1 MRKLQQFPYR
11 RCLVLGLAKSG
22 TAVSHLLLE
31 NGIQVIANDKNGTDT
46 DESVVSLKNRG
57 AEVFV
62 GSHPLELLTD
72 VDVIIKNPGIPYE
85 NELLQEAI
93 KRNIPILTEVELLYY
108 YQVQPLIAITGS
120 NGKTT
125 STMLTYEMLKSNAIT
140 YHLAGN
146 IGHVASEVAKE
157 MNDKD
162 GMVAELSSFQLQGI
176 ERLKPKIAIVLNLFE
191 AHLDYHHT
199 IDNYQAA
206 KANIFVNQD
215 ENDYLIF
222 NADDERVTHMVANTK
237 STEIPFSRKRELSNG
252 IYSTNKAIYF
262 KREKIIDLDKLS
274 LVGDHNLENILAAVG
289 AAKLSG
295 ASNSAIVNVLTT
307 FTGVKHRLQ
316 YVKSVEGRS
325 FYNDSKATNILAT
338 EKALSAFN
346 KPTILLAGGLDRGN
360 GFNDL
365 VSSMTNVKGMIVFG
379 ETAGKLRELAEKENI
394 PYIYDASNME
404 QAVQQAYAISEA
416 GDVILLSPA
425 CASWDQYKTFE
436 ERGDMFIDAVHKL

>member
-1 MRKLQQFPYR
+1 MRMLQQFPYR

-237 STEIPFSRKRELSNG
+237 STKIPFSRKRELSNG

>member
-1 MRKLQQFPYR
+1 MRMLQQFPYR

-62 GSHPLELLTD
+62 GSHPLELLKD

-237 STEIPFSRKRELSNG
+237 STKIPFSRKRELSNG

>member
-1 MRKLQQFPYR
+1 MLLQFPYR
-11 RCLVLGLAKSG
+11 RCLVLGLAKSE
-22 TAVSHLLLE
+22 TAVSHLILE

-62 GSHPLELLTD
+62 GSHPLELLSD

-140 YHLAGN
+140 YHIAGN

-237 STEIPFSRKRELSNG
+237 STKIPFSRKRELSNG

-307 FTGVKHRLQ
+307 
-316 YVKSVEGRS
+316 
-325 FYNDSKATNILAT
+325 
-338 EKALSAFN
+338 
-346 KPTILLAGGLDRGN
+346 
-360 GFNDL
+360 
-365 VSSMTNVKGMIVFG
+365 
-379 ETAGKLRELAEKENI
+379 
-394 PYIYDASNME
+394 
-404 QAVQQAYAISEA
+404 
-416 GDVILLSPA
+416 
-425 CASWDQYKTFE
+425 
-436 ERGDMFIDAVHKL
+436 